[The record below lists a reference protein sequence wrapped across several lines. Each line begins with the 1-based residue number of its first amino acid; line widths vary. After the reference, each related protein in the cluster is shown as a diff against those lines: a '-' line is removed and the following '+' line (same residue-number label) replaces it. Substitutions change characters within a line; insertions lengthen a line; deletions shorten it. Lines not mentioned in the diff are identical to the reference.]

1 MFLKQAK
8 EGAKKQALH
17 DAVCRYLNVSNPI
30 IEVVTSDNIDLS
42 KKIAT
47 PAPVQKPVVENDIRK
62 QEEEEYHA
70 FVEAKK
76 EEQKQPVKIVDSSSQ
91 AAMVKELFDGKYID

>member
-1 MFLKQAK
+1 MKA
-8 EGAKKQALH
+8 
-17 DAVCRYLNVSNPI
+17 
-30 IEVVTSDNIDLS
+30 
-42 KKIAT
+42 
-47 PAPVQKPVVENDIRK
+47 PVVENDIRK

-70 FVEAKK
+70 FVEAQK